1 MMTAPPVLDLTVGL
15 DSDDAEGCLSVYP
28 LRGDR
33 VLLRPVTA
41 EHLSALCLAAND
53 AQVSAFTA
61 SLPYPYQQQ
70 DGVEFIVSSQQIH
83 AEGSGLRLAIE
94 QAGSGT
100 FLGMIGFNR
109 QDDLQGNAGVVE
121 LGYWLRS
128 DFWRQ
133 GLASDAVRQMMT
145 HAFDSLGCREVV
157 AMVAV
162 DNPASARVLEKCG
175 FQRQGQQTSPFPD
188 KPGGVMLCDRF
199 HLTATAFAHVR
210 QSRLLLV
217 TAVALLDSDH
227 RVLLQQRPKGK
238 HLAGLWEFPGGKV
251 DPGETPERALVRE
264 LHEELGIDVRESCL
278 SPLTFASHAYDGFHL
293 LMPLYICRSWKG
305 QPHGR
310 EGQALAWVRS
320 TDLSTY
326 PMPPADI
333 PLIPILRE
341 WL

>member
-1 MMTAPPVLDLTVGL
+1 MGL
-15 DSDDAEGCLSVYP
+15 DSAAAEGCLSVYP

-33 VLLRPVTA
+33 VLLRPVEA
-41 EHLSALCLAAND
+41 AHLSDLCLAANNEHV
-53 AQVSAFTA
+53 AAFTA
-61 SLPYPYQQQ
+61 SLPFPYGQQ
-70 DGVEFIVSSQQIH
+70 DGVEFLADARQIH
-83 AEGSGLRLAIE
+83 AEGRGLRLAIE
-94 QAGSGT
+94 RAGSGT
-100 FLGMIGFNR
+100 FLGMIGLNLL
-109 QDDLQGNAGVVE
+109 DDSAQVE
-121 LGYWLRS
+121 VGYWLGR
-128 DFWRQ
+128 DHWGQ
-133 GLASDAVRQMMT
+133 GFASDAVRQLMA

-162 DNPASARVLEKCG
+162 DNRASARVLEKCG
-175 FQRQGQQTSPFPD
+175 FQHQGQQDCPFPRR
-188 KPGGVMLCDRF
+188 PGGIVLCDRF
-199 HLTATAFAHVR
+199 VLTASAFAQVR

-227 RVLLQQRPKGK
+227 RVLLQQRPEGK

-278 SPLTFASHAYDGFHL
+278 APLTFASHAYDGFHL

-305 QPHGR
+305 QPQGR
-310 EGQALAWVRS
+310 EGQALAWVRGAQLN
-320 TDLSTY
+320 DY

-333 PLIPILRE
+333 PLIPILRD